1 MPCGQQV
8 GPGELSQAVA
18 PDQKPVSAL
27 CVGAVRVRGSPRAG
41 TLCPRR
47 GSRQQP
53 SSPGPLCRPRPCWGR
68 NTYTCAASARPGG
81 PALPRSLRHG
91 HTSSASQ
98 RGCPAPFAEK
108 VPGLPHLGDALLGR
122 VSRTAAG
129 AQGRAGGSKGLPGAG
144 RGWAGLGPP
153 EGKQQRGEC
162 RLPGTCW
169 PRTRPWRA
177 PAHHTHRASSLPPVS
192 HVLLPTCISCL

>member
-18 PDQKPVSAL
+18 PDQKPVPAL
-27 CVGAVRVRGSPRAG
+27 RVGAVRVRGSPRAD

-53 SSPGPLCRPRPCWGR
+53 SSPGPLCRLRPSWGR
-68 NTYTCAASARPGG
+68 NTYTCVDVQQLPCIPGG
-81 PALPRSLRHG
+81 PALPHSLRHRN
-91 HTSSASQ
+91 TSSAS
-98 RGCPAPFAEK
+98 RT
-108 VPGLPHLGDALLGR
+108 GLPSALCRESSRPPPPRGR
-122 VSRTAAG
+122 TPGPCVSRTAAG
-129 AQGRAGGSKGLPGAG
+129 AQGRAGGSEGLPGAG

-177 PAHHTHRASSLPPVS
+177 PAHHTAPP
-192 HVLLPTCISCL
+192 HCRQ